1 MNTEEQA
8 EVRYSKFQSLNPEY
22 KDLDWADLTEP
33 LRQLFR
39 DEVDKDGKMTT
50 ELNDDNLSE
59 LADNAARKA
68 GHEKCLLF
76 EGCNDGSMECGDCPY
91 NFDGEY

>member
-33 LRQLFR
+33 LRQIFM
-39 DEVDKDGKMTT
+39 DEVDKHG
-50 ELNDDNLSE
+50 N
-59 LADNAARKA
+59 KA
-68 GHEKCLLF
+68 F
-76 EGCNDGSMECGDCPY
+76 
-91 NFDGEY
+91 